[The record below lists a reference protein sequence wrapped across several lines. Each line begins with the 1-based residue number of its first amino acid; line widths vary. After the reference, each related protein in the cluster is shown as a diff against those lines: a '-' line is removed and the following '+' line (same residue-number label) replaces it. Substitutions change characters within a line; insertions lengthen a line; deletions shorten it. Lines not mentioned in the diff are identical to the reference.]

1 MNTPNERGIALVVV
15 LLVTALLSITTVEF
29 AFSAQIYT
37 HMARNSLSGL
47 QANLLARSGVNLGEA
62 ILGFDE
68 DPQVDAFSEEWC
80 PEPAESSCLI
90 DGSQFGLPENM
101 LLRIEIFD
109 ESGKLNINLTKPRNQ
124 AEYDS
129 KVEDPTRFL
138 LFDMWRIAFE
148 RLLESQGIDPE
159 AATRLYEYWDMRIDA
174 ALSGGADLEDGAL
187 EGEGED
193 GAEDDGTDDGSDGGA
208 DGGDDPA
215 QRANSIFA
223 TLDFTT
229 LDDASAVLGLP
240 ADQMRRLRR
249 FLTAAAGVT
258 RVNANTAP
266 PEVLM
271 AIIDDEGLVQDIV
284 TRRLDMPMASGEISS
299 LVPPVSVGEG
309 IPDARRML
317 FGRSDIFRI
326 VASGVVNPNPF
337 TGRGGIGRSAS
348 LLVRRRQSRI
358 SNTGQEATIGWT
370 FTRLDWQKEGGAM
383 LFEEPTDPGSQPNS
397 IERDSRFF

>member
-1 MNTPNERGIALVVV
+1 MTVRNERGIALVVV
-15 LLVTALLSITTVEF
+15 LLIVALLSITTLEF

-37 HMARNSLSGL
+37 HMARNALSGL

-62 ILGFDE
+62 ILGFDD

-80 PEPAESSCLI
+80 PEPAEASCVI
-90 DGSQFGLPENM
+90 DGAQFGLPDNM

-124 AEYDS
+124 NEYTS

-148 RLLESQGIDPE
+148 RLLESEGIDPE
-159 AATRLYEYWDMRIDA
+159 AAQRLYEYWDLRIEE
-174 ALSGGADLEDGAL
+174 ALNAGADA
-187 EGEGED
+187 EGMDEGDTGED
-193 GAEDDGTDDGSDGGA
+193 EQGETDGETDTGA
-208 DGGDDPA
+208 DGAADR
-215 QRANSIFA
+215 QVNSIFA
-223 TLDFTT
+223 TINFTT
-229 LDDASAVLGLP
+229 IEDANAVLQLP

-266 PEVLM
+266 AEVLLS
-271 AIIDDEGLVQDIV
+271 IIDDEGLVQDIL
-284 TRRLDMPMASGEISS
+284 TRRLDMPMASGEITA
-299 LVPPVSVGEG
+299 LVPPVSVGEA
-309 IPDARRML
+309 IPDGRRML
-317 FGRSDIFRI
+317 FGSSDIFRI
-326 VASGVVNPNPF
+326 VASGIVNPNPL

-348 LLVRRRQSRI
+348 LLVRRRQSR
-358 SNTGQEATIGWT
+358 SANAGQDAPVAWT
-370 FTRLDWQKEGGAM
+370 FTRLDWQKEGGAL
-383 LFEEPTDPGSQPNS
+383 LFEEPVDPESQPNS